1 MVLLNAVIEGIFLTI
16 LSIDVGLALFFAV
29 QLVRASRQNRPPKN
43 IPAPKEFPTLS
54 VCIPARNERHAMTQ
68 CLERVLASDYE
79 KLEIIVFDDSS
90 DDETSVLVRSF
101 AHAGV
106 RFVPGS
112 QLPEGWLGKNHALD
126 ILAQEASGSYVV
138 FMDVDAFIEPTTLT
152 KLVGF
157 MQSSHKTMVSV
168 IPQRQDTW
176 RTSVLFG
183 PLRYFWQATM
193 ASIAASGAFWA
204 IERETLLGLGGL
216 APHKNEVLAEAH
228 IAALVGA
235 GYQWLF
241 DDGRLGVSYE
251 KKWRSQ
257 METGRRLLY
266 PMARGWRVLPAVIGL
281 AALNVPTAVVL
292 ADAADGWSFRGIF
305 PAILLVGFACIYA
318 FYAHMVWRR
327 NWWLAA
333 LLWPVIILQEFGL
346 LLWSMIGY
354 ARHTIKWKGRSV
366 TAPVARTDSLMIDR

>member
-16 LSIDVGLALFFAV
+16 LSIDVGLALFFAM
-29 QLVRASRQNRPPKN
+29 QLARAAKQNRPPKHS
-43 IPAPKEFPTLS
+43 PVLKEVPSLS

-79 KLEIIVFDDSS
+79 KLEIVVFDDSS
-90 DDETSVLVRSF
+90 DDETSVLIRSF

-112 QLPEGWLGKNHALD
+112 KLPEGWLGKNHALD
-126 ILAQEASGSYVV
+126 ILAQEASGAYVV

-152 KLVGF
+152 NLMSY
-157 MQSSHKTMVSV
+157 MQSTHKTMVSV
-168 IPQRQDTW
+168 IPQRQDAW

-183 PLRYFWQATM
+183 PLRYFWQATL
-193 ASIAASGAFWA
+193 ASPATSGAFWA
-204 IERETLLGLGGL
+204 IKRDTLLALGGL
-216 APHKNEVLAEAH
+216 EPHKNEVQAEAH
-228 IAALVGA
+228 IATLVGA
-235 GYQWLF
+235 QYQWLF

-266 PMARGWRVLPAVIGL
+266 PMARGWRAVPAVIGL
-281 AALNVPTAVVL
+281 AMLNVPTFVVL
-292 ADAADGWSFRGIF
+292 ADAAGGWSFRGIL
-305 PAILLVGFACIYA
+305 PSALLIGFAFIYA

-327 NWWLAA
+327 NWWLGV
-333 LLWPVIILQEFGL
+333 LLWPVIVLQEFGL
-346 LLWSMIGY
+346 FLWSMIGY
-354 ARHTIKWKGRSV
+354 ARHTIKWKGRPV
-366 TAPVARTDSLMIDR
+366 TAPVVRTDSLTIDR